1 MLRNRLNIFST
12 TLISFISLCGLKA
25 QPVFTSANCFS
36 IGDST
41 GMGSGASIVLI
52 SQEIAQ
58 TGNNY
63 TWDYSSY
70 NTGGPIYSWTSPIHS
85 YVFQAGSD
93 APQLQFQ
100 NFPIHEDPGN
110 TGLAYNRGFKYS
122 NDADTLYLCAQ
133 GEQGSTVNIYNPPL
147 PYLSFPLNFQQVG
160 YADITNYFS
169 TIPVSTT
176 HREWS
181 YDGFGKIILPYGVI
195 DSVYRIHT
203 VQRDSN
209 FSFQT
214 VVTLN
219 EIIWFK
225 KSTGIPVLRF
235 TENSGSGFTAF
246 YTSDI
251 SQTTGI
257 ENSSKSMFR
266 LYPNP
271 SNGLLSIECSNIYT
285 NQTLQLKIDNCL
297 GQEIFSTTLIE
308 KLALIDLRTKCSEGL
323 YFIRISDENGVVIET
338 QKILME

>member
-1 MLRNRLNIFST
+1 MLKQLLT
-12 TLISFISLCGLKA
+12 ISLIVLLSVTGSRELQA

-41 GMGSGASIVLI
+41 GLGSGASIVPI

-58 TGNNY
+58 TGSNY
-63 TWDYSSY
+63 TWNYSSY

-93 APQLQFQ
+93 APQIQFQ

-122 NDADTLYLCAQ
+122 TDSDTLYLCAQ
-133 GEQGSTVNIYNPPL
+133 GEQGSIVNIYNPPI

-160 YADITNYFS
+160 YTDITNYFS
-169 TIPVSTT
+169 TIPVSAT

-203 VQRDSN
+203 IQRDS
-209 FSFQT
+209 SYAFQT

-219 EIIWFK
+219 ELIWFK
-225 KSTGIPVLRF
+225 KSSGIPVLRF
-235 TENSGSGFTAF
+235 TESTGSGFTAF
-246 YTSDI
+246 YTSAI
-251 SQTTGI
+251 SQVSGI
-257 ENSSKSMFR
+257 ESSTKKEFHV
-266 LYPNP
+266 YPNP
-271 SNGLLSIECSNIYT
+271 SNGLLSIEHPNLNGMRKTEVIIE
-285 NQTLQLKIDNCL
+285 NFL
-297 GQEIFSTTLIE
+297 GQEIYSTAISNPITQ
-308 KLALIDLRTKCSEGL
+308 IDLSSQFSKGI
-323 YFIRISDENGVVIET
+323 YFLRISDDNGKLIES
-338 QKILME
+338 QKILLE